1 MRRTIVLTLLLISL
15 APTVIRLSTPS
26 GVRAAA
32 GGSALSVAP
41 PPQAQATKPIRTLP
55 GLEEIRVWLGPNI
68 VDSSFGPNHPAL
80 TERRA
85 ALDFSSFDIRPPAQE
100 GQAQVYDVFYS
111 NADGTINADGA
122 YLTVEAAS
130 NNQTPGLGGGNVAEV
145 GLKFSGATTFEYG
158 NVVSSFVALG
168 NNKNPELNSNAI
180 DGNIR
185 TYSTLGNTAGQTQ
198 RLRITIGFLSSS
210 GASLPRLYIA
220 DNDFIVEN
228 DVGTSDVSISVTLSG
243 AITSDVTVD
252 YATENYSAHAEDPDY
267 VRTSGTL
274 TFHPGDESK
283 FIVVRVLAD
292 RDVEPDER
300 FFVNLSNAAG
310 AIISRRQSVCT
321 IRNDDLLTEAVC
333 SKDVPKQFDRRETV
347 SRIEYPINLL
357 IHNVQLSYVRTT
369 LILLPDQIPLT
380 EYNLTSPAGTSISL
394 RQPGRPFD
402 ADCLNWR
409 VNFTGGYTDEPA
421 AGIWTLGAREIRT
434 DETYSLQCWCLEV
447 SGIPTGLQLKVY
459 GGLESRHFY
468 GIPVSKNA
476 QVVATV
482 VLNGRPVPDV
492 QVFFSVNDID
502 GRFPNITEERI
513 TNGQGKAVINYTRAD
528 PGRDRITAVAR
539 DVFGSMIGEDRTHII
554 NWEPP
559 LCPLETADSEKAN
572 AHSSLS
578 LFRNFRDEELSQT
591 PRGRRYTDLYYK
603 VSSEAVQIMMSNPML
618 LLRSREIIERY
629 KPVIQSMA
637 NGKRIMLTRGDLDEI
652 DGFLN
657 SFAAKGSPQLQE
669 AVKEVCADLKNPGV
683 RDEFHI
689 TVIEGPKREMP
700 YHNLPS
706 IIERVGGTSGLLG
719 LCVVCALFL
728 ARCRDNSSKNKAKA
742 WRAPSATRKSGK

>member
-1 MRRTIVLTLLLISL
+1 MKKLIVLTVLMLMVSL
-15 APTVIRLSTPS
+15 AYLLAAPFFK
-26 GVRAAA
+26 VRA
-32 GGSALSVAP
+32 LVANP
-41 PPQAQATKPIRTLP
+41 HFAPVAMPQTQTPRPIRTLP
-55 GLEEIRVWLGPNI
+55 GVEEIRVWLGPNT

-85 ALDFSSFDIRPPAQE
+85 ALDFSSFDIRPAAPE

-111 NADGTINADGA
+111 NADGTLNADGA
-122 YLTVEAAS
+122 YLTLEAAS
-130 NNQTPGLGGGNVAEV
+130 NNQTPGLGGGNVADV
-145 GLKFSGATTFEYG
+145 GLKFSGSTTFEYG

-180 DGNIR
+180 DGNIQ

-210 GASLPRLYIA
+210 GASLARLYIA

-228 DVGTSDVSISVTLSG
+228 DVGTSDVSIEVTLSG

-333 SKDVPKQFDRRETV
+333 SKDVPKEFDRRENV
-347 SRIEYPINLL
+347 SRIEYPIDLL
-357 IHNVQLSYVRTT
+357 IHNVRLSYVKTT
-369 LILLPDQIPLT
+369 LIQLPGQIPLT
-380 EYNLTSPAGTSISL
+380 EYNLTSPAGTSKIL
-394 RQPGRPFD
+394 RQPGGFD
-402 ADCLNWR
+402 DDCLNLR

-447 SGIPTGLQLKVY
+447 NGIPTGLQLKVY
-459 GGLESRHFY
+459 GGLESLNFY

-482 VLNGRPVPDV
+482 LLNGRPVRDV
-492 QVFFSVNDID
+492 QVSFSVNDID

-539 DVFGSMIGEDRTHII
+539 DNFGSMIGEDRTHII

-559 LCPLETADSEKAN
+559 LCPLETAESERAN
-572 AHSSLS
+572 ASSSMS
-578 LFRNFRDEELSQT
+578 LFRSFRDEELSQT
-591 PRGRRYTDLYYK
+591 PRGRRYTDLYYT
-603 VSSEAVQIMMSNPML
+603 VSSEAVQIMMLNPML
-618 LLRSREIIERY
+618 MLRSREIIERY

-637 NGKRIMLTRGDLDEI
+637 HGKRIMLTRGDLDEI
-652 DGFLN
+652 DNFLN
-657 SFAAKGSPQLQE
+657 SFAAKGSPQLQQ
-669 AVKEVCADLKNPGV
+669 AVKEVSEDLKNPGV

-700 YHNLPS
+700 YHNLPP

-728 ARCRDNSSKNKAKA
+728 ARRRDNSSKNKAKA